1 MAEVV
6 LGMWTTHGPT
16 LSTTPAEWLLRL
28 PADHEL
34 VAGFEAMQDELQQ
47 LLKDGGGDDEDAAVV
62 GADL

>member
-1 MAEVV
+1 MGLTITLPHAAAAEDG
-6 LGMWTTHGPT
+6 LA
-16 LSTTPAEWLLRL
+16 LCKKLRL